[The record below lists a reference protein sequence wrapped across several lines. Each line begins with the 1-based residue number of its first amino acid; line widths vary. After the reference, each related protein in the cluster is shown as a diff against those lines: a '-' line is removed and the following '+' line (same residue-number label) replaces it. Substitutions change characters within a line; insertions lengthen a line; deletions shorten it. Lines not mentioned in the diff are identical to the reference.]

1 MSIDADMRAGI
12 IDSNQAREKRLAIQK
27 ESQLYGAM
35 DGAMKFVKGDA
46 IAGIVIT
53 LINIIG
59 GMIIGM
65 TMNGMKRWNRS
76 KLIRSCP
83 LATVLCPKFP
93 LF

>member
-12 IDSNQAREKRLAIQK
+12 LDSNQAREKRLAIQK

-65 TMNGMKRWNRS
+65 TMNGMDRWKRPQRTPC
-76 KLIRSCP
+76 CP
-83 LATVLCPKFP
+83 LVTVWSLKSLPF
-93 LF
+93 